1 MTNPGSYLKEEVR
14 NKYSE
19 IAVKSNKGC
28 GCGCSSDSDP
38 TDFSENYKKLDGYVK
53 EADLGLGCGI
63 PTEFADI
70 RKGDTVVDLGSG
82 AGNDV
87 FVARSIVGDEGEV
100 IGIDFTDEM
109 INKANRN
116 LSKLGYKNVSFKY
129 GDIEN
134 LPLEENSANVVISNC
149 VLNLVPDKNKAFA
162 EIYRVL
168 KKGGHFCVSDI
179 VTSGDLPDKLREVAA
194 LYAGCVSGALKQSE
208 YIEIINSSGFK
219 NVSIKKSKA
228 NDLPDNYLLEHIS
241 PVELEEFKESG
252 AGLFSITVVGY
263 KK

>member
-1 MTNPGSYLKEEVR
+1 MTKIDSQLKEDVR

-19 IAVKSNKGC
+19 IAVKSNRGC
-28 GCGCSSDSDP
+28 GCGCSGETDP
-38 TDFSENYKKLDGYVK
+38 NEFTENYKKLDGYVK

-63 PTEFADI
+63 PTEHAGI
-70 RKGDTVVDLGSG
+70 RKGDTVIDLGSG

-87 FVARSIVGDEGEV
+87 FVVRSIVGNEGEV

-109 INKANRN
+109 IKKANRN
-116 LSKLGYKNVSFKY
+116 LLKLGYKNVSFKY

-134 LPLEENSANVVISNC
+134 LPLEDNTADVVISNC
-149 VLNLVPDKNKAFA
+149 VLNLVPDKKKAFA

-179 VTSGDLPDKLREVAA
+179 VTSGNLPDKLREVAA
-194 LYAGCVSGALKQSE
+194 LYAGCVSGAINQGE
-208 YIEIINSSGFK
+208 YIEIINSSGFRDI
-219 NVSIKKSKA
+219 SIKTSKE
-228 NDLPDNYLLEHIS
+228 NYLPDDYLLEHIS
-241 PVELEEFKESG
+241 TEALEEFRKSG